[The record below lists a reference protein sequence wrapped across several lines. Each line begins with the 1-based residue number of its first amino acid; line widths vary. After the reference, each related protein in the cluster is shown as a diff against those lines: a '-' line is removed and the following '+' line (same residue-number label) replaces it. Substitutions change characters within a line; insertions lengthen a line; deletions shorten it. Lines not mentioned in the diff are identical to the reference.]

1 MKVHF
6 LRGAFL
12 NEIKY
17 KSLIKAAVL
26 VRIRGAAGFLCF
38 KSGAIVLF

>member
-1 MKVHF
+1 M
-6 LRGAFL
+6 

-17 KSLIKAAVL
+17 KFLIKATVQ
-26 VRIRGAAGFLCF
+26 VRIRGTAGFLCF